1 MQFVININSNVIHIL
16 ALSATVGLLAACGGG
31 ADGPSG
37 DLASTSDTTAST
49 ETRAQASGVQNNA
62 AQASGS
68 LRLVS
73 SSSAGVAAVQG
84 ASGCGISADGTVVAF
99 TSASG
104 NLVAGD
110 NNQRDDVFVKNL
122 NTGVTT
128 RASVTVGGPQ
138 ISGGTCAGLSANGRY
153 VAFTA
158 STPVPTPDPIYQSAS
173 EVALFVRDLS
183 TGSVSRVSPPLASQ
197 TLTAGFAFQAISDN
211 GQRVAFLAQPTTR
224 YLGGYLTVS
233 DGPARPMVYDLVSG
247 SLRDLS
253 SSINLVTDQDLSTLV
268 LSSDGKKLAFA
279 TRVNQPRAGDTNGK
293 ADVFVLDLA
302 TDALSLASTNSAGV
316 QGSFLGAPGF
326 TPPYAVF
333 GFRNND
339 SQLLFYS
346 EAASTLGA
354 AGVFSKTLGTGAL
367 SLLVPNRP
375 GFALTEFD
383 ADPNGLSFS
392 ADAKTVAFVRYLG
405 NRNESFVRRLNTGQE
420 QRLAVTGTGVV
431 GNGFSNFALI
441 AADGRSALLNSSSSN
456 LVTLPRGTQPFQG
469 YVKTLTTAP

>member
-1 MQFVININSNVIHIL
+1 MQFVININSNVGHIL

-31 ADGPSG
+31 GDGPSG

-49 ETRAQASGVQNNA
+49 ETRSQASAVQNNA

-73 SSSAGVAAVQG
+73 SSSAGQAAVQG

-99 TSASG
+99 TSASS

-110 NNQRDDVFVKNL
+110 TNQRDDVFVKNL

-128 RASVTVGGPQ
+128 RATTGAPG

-153 VAFTA
+153 VVFTA
-158 STPVPTPDPIYQSAS
+158 NTPVPTPDPIYQSAS
-173 EVALFVRDLS
+173 ELALFVRDLS

-224 YLGGYLTVS
+224 YLGGYLIVS
-233 DGPARPMVYDLVSG
+233 DGPARPLVYDVASG

-253 SSINLVTDQDLSTLV
+253 GSINLVTDQDLSTLT

-279 TRVNQPRAGDTNGK
+279 TLVNQPRAGDTNGRG
-293 ADVFVLDLA
+293 DVFVLDLA
-302 TDALSLASTNSAGV
+302 TDALSLASSTSA
-316 QGSFLGAPGF
+316 S
-326 TPPYAVF
+326 TVF

-339 SQLLFYS
+339 SQLLFF
-346 EAASTLGA
+346 AGALSTPGA
-354 AGVFSKTLGTGAL
+354 DGVFARTLSTGAL
-367 SLLVPNRP
+367 SLLVPQRP

-383 ADPNGLSFS
+383 AVFDGLSFS
-392 ADAKTVAFVRYLG
+392 ADAKSVAFVRSLG

-420 QRLAVTGTGVV
+420 QRLAVTATGVV

-441 AADGRSALLNSSSSN
+441 AADGRSALLNSSSTN
-456 LVTLPRGTQPFQG
+456 LVTLPRGTQPFQV